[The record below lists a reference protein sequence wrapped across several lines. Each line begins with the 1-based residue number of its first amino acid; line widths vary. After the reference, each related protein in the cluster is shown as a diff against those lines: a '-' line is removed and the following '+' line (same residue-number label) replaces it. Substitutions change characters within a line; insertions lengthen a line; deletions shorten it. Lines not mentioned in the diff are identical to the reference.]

1 MNDWR
6 TPSLFGGTRL
16 PFTIVTSFRL
26 PDGRYSPDTGAISP
40 VRTTT
45 FFVMVAPMVRELFP
59 LRPELRCLSVHYEPP
74 QNAALRICVLM
85 VVLWRQNVALGDAD
99 LMTAALATVDTGV
112 GRTSSGFVKDVKG
125 TVIGLRHTLAVLV

>member
-1 MNDWR
+1 
-6 TPSLFGGTRL
+6 
-16 PFTIVTSFRL
+16 
-26 PDGRYSPDTGAISP
+26 
-40 VRTTT
+40 
-45 FFVMVAPMVRELFP
+45 
-59 LRPELRCLSVHYEPP
+59 
-74 QNAALRICVLM
+74 M